1 MTASVGKNHAA
12 RVRVRHGLSPS
23 AVCSRTSR
31 SARLI
36 EADDAKQ
43 MAQYQP
49 GGGFSV
55 DAGVCIAATDRAGL
69 ERLLRDCARPPLSIE
84 RLRQKGSI

>member
-1 MTASVGKNHAA
+1 MTASVGKNDAA